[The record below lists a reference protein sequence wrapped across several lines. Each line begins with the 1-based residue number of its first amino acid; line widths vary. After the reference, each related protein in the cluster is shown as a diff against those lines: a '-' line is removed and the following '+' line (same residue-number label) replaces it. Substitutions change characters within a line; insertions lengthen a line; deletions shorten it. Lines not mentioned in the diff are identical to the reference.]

1 MRNKAPP
8 FLGGAMYLTDEQD
21 LWQCIYS
28 YSIARSRRK
37 RVHPLVTKIS
47 TSSGIYCREAKRYQ
61 KSIFRFAGKLAPLNK
76 CLQKKVKF
84 IALADEWE
92 NKELLQSC

>member
-1 MRNKAPP
+1 MNKICGNVYIHI
-8 FLGGAMYLTDEQD
+8 LSHEVDEE
-21 LWQCIYS
+21 
-28 YSIARSRRK
+28 

-92 NKELLQSC
+92 NKELLQSCYTFVICDIGKRVFS

>member
-1 MRNKAPP
+1 MNKICGNVYIHI
-8 FLGGAMYLTDEQD
+8 LSHEVDE
-21 LWQCIYS
+21 
-28 YSIARSRRK
+28 K

-47 TSSGIYCREAKRYQ
+47 TSSGIYYREAKRYQ

-92 NKELLQSC
+92 NEELLQSC